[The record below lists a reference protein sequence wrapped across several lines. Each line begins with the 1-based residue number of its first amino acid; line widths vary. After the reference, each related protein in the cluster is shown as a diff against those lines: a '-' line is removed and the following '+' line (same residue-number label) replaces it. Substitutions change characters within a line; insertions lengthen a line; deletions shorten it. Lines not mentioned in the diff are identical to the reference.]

1 MSQASTSSEID
12 LSEATSAF
20 EEASSYGDTTSLSGE
35 TGIPIRCVLCNM
47 FLNGPLRYEQH
58 LAAKKHR
65 KNAARAHIG
74 IPLEGLDGDSAS
86 SAPDVPEGHVLIPCL
101 AMSGRQV
108 GHITLPRFAMW
119 GQMAAEVVL
128 RYPDYRPLPPAN
140 ARDCI
145 AGDVEAINIVTGPID
160 DQS

>member
-1 MSQASTSSEID
+1 MDASG
-12 LSEATSAF
+12 SEAMPG
-20 EEASSYGDTTSLSGE
+20 EA
-35 TGIPIRCVLCNM
+35 GIPIPCVLCNM
-47 FLNGPLRYEQH
+47 LLNGPWRYEEH
-58 LAAKKHR
+58 LASKEHKRNVAK
-65 KNAARAHIG
+65 AHTG
-74 IPLEGLDGDSAS
+74 IPHKGLDGGSAS

-108 GHITLPRFAMW
+108 GHITPPCFATW

-128 RYPDYRPLPPAN
+128 RYPDYRPVPPAN